1 MCRIVQC
8 LQLAIYPSKGDMNEA
23 FTGLTIQ
30 KRQTNLPLE
39 RDDKCYKVAIDKRV
53 LSASRRD
60 TAPGRLTCP
69 KDTLF

>member
-8 LQLAIYPSKGDMNEA
+8 LQLAIYPSKGDMHEA

-30 KRQTNLPLE
+30 KRQTNLPLD